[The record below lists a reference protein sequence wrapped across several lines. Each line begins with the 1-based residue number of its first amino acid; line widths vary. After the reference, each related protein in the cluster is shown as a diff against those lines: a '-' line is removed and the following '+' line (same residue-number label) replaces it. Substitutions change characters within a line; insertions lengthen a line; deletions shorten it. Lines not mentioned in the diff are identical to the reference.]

1 MDGMVSVLYRTADIR
16 GTNVTIYECGE
27 SPSIGYA
34 SDPGSELF
42 IRTFHTDNS
51 KKNVFY
57 QAFASGNKIPFHIS
71 KTPPTDEE
79 LVFQLEQSGGRIV
92 TAELIMKLLGFV
104 MAGAFLVYMASTF
117 IVFSPV
123 IIAVTIIALL
133 YNRLLK
139 LFNSAR
145 KNEGLEQSPH
155 HLSSSDIH
163 PPVFTPAS
171 TTASEATESI
181 KSTSPQPIQNR
192 TRCFKTGSGGPIEPH
207 EFGLIAV
214 KMGIGSSQEAVNE
227 LIGTAELSGQQLI
240 RSNRSS
246 VQLHLLA
253 LTAGAYY
260 VYANKLCASDK
271 QVLIEVA
278 QGLSD
283 GFTALF
289 TDKNGQLLNANNPR
303 SLYELFQ
310 SYAGVLAHELDG
322 INTEALA
329 TNPCGLGATAKLVI
343 ENISGQCGMEFV
355 SANSPLERVMLK
367 KIATTNGIGLL
378 VRLLLGKKIAY
389 SR

>member
-1 MDGMVSVLYRTADIR
+1 
-16 GTNVTIYECGE
+16 
-27 SPSIGYA
+27 
-34 SDPGSELF
+34 
-42 IRTFHTDNS
+42 
-51 KKNVFY
+51 
-57 QAFASGNKIPFHIS
+57 
-71 KTPPTDEE
+71 
-79 LVFQLEQSGGRIV
+79 
-92 TAELIMKLLGFV
+92 
-104 MAGAFLVYMASTF
+104 
-117 IVFSPV
+117 
-123 IIAVTIIALL
+123 
-133 YNRLLK
+133 
-139 LFNSAR
+139 
-145 KNEGLEQSPH
+145 
-155 HLSSSDIH
+155 
-163 PPVFTPAS
+163 
-171 TTASEATESI
+171 
-181 KSTSPQPIQNR
+181 
-192 TRCFKTGSGGPIEPH
+192 
-207 EFGLIAV
+207 
-214 KMGIGSSQEAVNE
+214 
-227 LIGTAELSGQQLI
+227 
-240 RSNRSS
+240 
-246 VQLHLLA
+246 
-253 LTAGAYY
+253 

>member
-1 MDGMVSVLYRTADIR
+1 
-16 GTNVTIYECGE
+16 
-27 SPSIGYA
+27 
-34 SDPGSELF
+34 
-42 IRTFHTDNS
+42 
-51 KKNVFY
+51 
-57 QAFASGNKIPFHIS
+57 
-71 KTPPTDEE
+71 
-79 LVFQLEQSGGRIV
+79 
-92 TAELIMKLLGFV
+92 
-104 MAGAFLVYMASTF
+104 
-117 IVFSPV
+117 
-123 IIAVTIIALL
+123 
-133 YNRLLK
+133 
-139 LFNSAR
+139 
-145 KNEGLEQSPH
+145 
-155 HLSSSDIH
+155 
-163 PPVFTPAS
+163 
-171 TTASEATESI
+171 
-181 KSTSPQPIQNR
+181 
-192 TRCFKTGSGGPIEPH
+192 
-207 EFGLIAV
+207 
-214 KMGIGSSQEAVNE
+214 
-227 LIGTAELSGQQLI
+227 
-240 RSNRSS
+240 
-246 VQLHLLA
+246 LA